1 MQRYDKIHQY
11 VRRQYEIVL
20 VTKVILENTG
30 LGDSKSHKNI
40 EPFCDIV
47 MRMIR
52 SRLVS
57 QFQLRFRQIATWTL
71 AVFKISTLQTIELQ
85 LEATLALLSH
95 QWYRVTSCLSG
106 DIGSPG
112 AGQLCDLQCGADYQ
126 DHLIRHSFPLC
137 GCSKYRIWIKPQ
149 ETAGEND
156 RNICDHLIGIK
167 SQDNAHWY
175 TLTHIVARNWYRDFP
190 FGMR

>member
-1 MQRYDKIHQY
+1 MIRFRAKIQANCK
-11 VRRQYEIVL
+11 L
-20 VTKVILENTG
+20 NGSLLDLNLENHWFATG
-30 LGDSKSHKNI
+30 GHSG
-40 EPFCDIV
+40 
-47 MRMIR
+47 
-52 SRLVS
+52 LV
-57 QFQLRFRQIATWTL
+57 
-71 AVFKISTLQTIELQ
+71 
-85 LEATLALLSH
+85 
-95 QWYRVTSCLSG
+95 VTSVVQSDILSG
-106 DIGSPG
+106 DIGSPP
-112 AGQLCDLQCGADYQ
+112 GQLCDLQCGADYQ

-175 TLTHIVARNWYRDFP
+175 TLTHIVARNWYRDSP